1 MSEEMEK
8 NPREMVHGNNVGRL
22 LEAKDRTLRG
32 EEPKRPK
39 QVFDAET
46 NRTESKL
53 RRRARGPRG

>member
-1 MSEEMEK
+1 MSKETEE
-8 NPREMVHGNNVGRL
+8 NLLEMGHGDNVGRR

-32 EEPKRPK
+32 EEPKRPNH
-39 QVFDAET
+39 VLDAET